1 MPTRPSARQATRCA
15 LRPPPIGGAVLVC
28 LFHLNLA
35 FSSLPA
41 ERRPEIVERCYWPM
55 LELARRRRSR
65 SRSRRRG
72 GRSSRSPRSTPTW
85 IAAARELIEAGR
97 AELVG
102 SSYAQCA
109 APLLPGRGQPLE
121 PAARARR
128 LRARC
133 SACGPRRRCCASR
146 RTRPAS
152 CRCTRRPATRRSSPT
167 GTTPTARHPEW
178 PLDDAA
184 RAAAGRRRRR
194 REPPGHLER
203 VDRVPEVP
211 ALRARRAR
219 PRALRRVRA
228 RRGRAT
234 AARCCCTPTTPRCST
249 TGRAASPPSRPRG
262 RASGTASPRR

>member
-1 MPTRPSARQATRCA
+1 MNESTRAHAA
-15 LRPPPIGGAVLVC
+15 IGGQASGYRLAAVLVC

-41 ERRPEIVERCYWPM
+41 ERRPEIVQRCYWPM
-55 LELARRRRSR
+55 LELARR
-65 SRSRRRG
+65 
-72 GRSSRSPRSTPTW
+72 TPFPIAFEAPGWTLEQIAAIDPEW
-85 IAAARELIEAGR
+85 IAAARELIAAGR

-109 APLLPGRGQPLE
+109 APLLPAEVNRWNLRLGLE
-121 PAARARR
+121 VYERAARRAPPDGDAVRAGVRARAGAAVRAGRLRGDRRR
-128 LRARC
+128 LGQRVPLPPGLA
-133 SACGPRRRCCASR
+133 
-146 RTRPAS
+146 
-152 CRCTRRPATRRSSPT
+152 
-167 GTTPTARHPEW
+167 ARH
-178 PLDDAA
+178 AA

-194 REPPGHLER
+194 QQPAGHLER

-211 ALRARRAR
+211 ALRPRRAR

-228 RRGRAT
+228 RRRSPT